1 MTKLANVNLTL
12 EMKYLFFQIK
22 SYKPQRIMTATLMN
36 KIFFKS
42 LLAFSL
48 ISLTQCTS
56 PSGPQAE
63 WAKKNEELIAE
74 HRLTVRELSGLPKNS
89 IESNIEAAKVKSLDS
104 MDSTMLYP
112 GVNAKVFWGT
122 GNMVAVIHLAPNS
135 QIPEETLSADR
146 FVFVLEGSISQSVN
160 GTPVDMVGQKREEPD
175 GTHGGTPRTDF
186 VYLEKGSK
194 NAVTAGDSGAKLL
207 EVYSPLRL
215 DYLQKA
221 GVKNLPSEIADVET
235 TQTPNITA
243 NKIYDLYDIQFTKI
257 AEGAHTRLISGKNT
271 QLSFISMD
279 PNSTFPHHIHPEEQM
294 MFVLR
299 GECNEII
306 LDGEQ
311 AMKTNSV
318 VRLPS
323 NMVHG
328 AKIGEFGCDAL
339 DIFWPARPDYLE
351 KQQAALAAYHTI
363 IPENAKLELL
373 VDGKKTKPGLTFAEG
388 PKWMNGNVYFS
399 NMFFYQNFGA
409 SPQKSSTVELDPSGS
424 YRNITQGK
432 MQTNGLYPYKNGNLV
447 VCDMIGHRVVEM
459 TTNGQV
465 VKVLADIYEGKPI
478 DGPNDVITDAKGGF
492 YFTDPQF
499 TMEEK
504 KFQPGRAV
512 YYVSPDGKITRIVEP
527 NEFAMPNGILLS
539 PDGKT
544 LYINN
549 CYDDESWYPVK
560 SEKDNFIWAYDVNA
574 DGTISNGRKFAQL
587 FLIGNVLDRK
597 GRSSSADG
605 MAIDKQG
612 NLYVATYYGVQIFN
626 NRGEFVGMINL
637 PSFPVSLCFGD
648 ADMKTLYIV
657 SYTKVFKIRTNME
670 GYVNYL

>member
-1 MTKLANVNLTL
+1 MKSRLT
-12 EMKYLFFQIK
+12 
-22 SYKPQRIMTATLMN
+22 S
-36 KIFFKS
+36 KIIFS
-42 LLAFSL
+42 GLLAMSL
-48 ISLTQCTS
+48 IFLTHCTS
-56 PSGPQAE
+56 TSDSQSE
-63 WAKKNEELIAE
+63 LDWSKKNKELIKE
-74 HRLTVRELSGLPKNS
+74 HNLTVREPSGLPKNS
-89 IESNIEAAKVKSLDS
+89 IESNLKDGKVTTLDS
-104 MDSTMLYP
+104 LASAVLHP
-112 GVNAKVFWGT
+112 GVNAKIFWGT
-122 GNMVAVIHLAPNS
+122 GTMVSTLQLEPNAK
-135 QIPEETLSADR
+135 IPEEVLPADR
-146 FVFVLEGSISQSVN
+146 FLFVLEGSIDQLIN
-160 GTPVDMVGQKREEPD
+160 GSPVTMISKKREAPD
-175 GTHGGTPRTDF
+175 GTHSGTPRIDF

-194 NAVTAGDSGAKLL
+194 NSVTAGASGAKLL
-207 EVYSPLRL
+207 ELYSPLRS

-221 GVKNLPSEIADVET
+221 GVKNLPSEIADIEA
-235 TQTPNITA
+235 TQVPNIA
-243 NKIYDLYDIQFTKI
+243 PNKVYDLYDIQFTKI
-257 AEGAHTRLISGKNT
+257 AEGAHTRLVSGKNT

-311 AMKTNSV
+311 PMKTNSV

-328 AKIGEFGCDAL
+328 AKIGELGCDAL

-351 KQQAALAAYHTI
+351 KQKAALAAYHAI
-363 IPENAKLELL
+363 IPENAKPEL
-373 VDGKKTKPGLTFAEG
+373 VIDGKKTKPGLTFTEG
-388 PKWMNGNVYFS
+388 PKWMNGKVYFS
-399 NMFFYQNFGA
+399 NMYFDQSFGA
-409 SPQKSSTVELDPSGS
+409 DPKKSSTVELDPNGS
-424 YRNITQGK
+424 YRNITEGK
-432 MQTNGLYPYKNGNLV
+432 MQTNGLYPYKNGNLA
-447 VCDMIGHRVVEM
+447 VCDMMGHRVVEM
-459 TTNGQV
+459 TTKGQV
-465 VKVLADIYEGKPI
+465 VKVIADKYDGKPI
-478 DGPNDVITDAKGGF
+478 DGPNDVITDAKGGV

-499 TMEEK
+499 TMEPK

-512 YYVSPDGKITRIVEP
+512 YYVSPEGQVTRVTQP
-527 NEFAMPNGILLS
+527 NEFAMPNGIVLS

-560 SEKDNFIWAYDVNA
+560 SEKDNFVWAYDVNA
-574 DGTISNGRKFAQL
+574 DGTISNGRKFATL

-626 NRGEFVGMINL
+626 SKGEFVGMINL

-648 ADMKTLYIV
+648 SDMKTLYIV
-657 SYTKVFKIRTNME
+657 SYSKVYKIRTNME